1 MDGKKYLKECLLEK
15 IYHFDALAK
24 WNDFKVGSPLTL
36 SKSNDEDGKDEV
48 LLELEDCKSKIGCLS
63 KDDGK
68 DILPFLQQGWEDTF
82 SATISFKK
90 DDVDSENKRIKVVI
104 YIKKKENGS
113 EGSAK

>member
-1 MDGKKYLKECLLEK
+1 MDDKKYLKECLLEK

-24 WNDFKVGSPLTL
+24 WKTLEVGKTL
-36 SKSNDEDGKDEV
+36 ILSIEKDQDGKEEV
-48 LLELEDCKSKIGCLS
+48 LLKFDGSKIGCLS

-68 DILPFLQQGWEDTF
+68 DILPFLQQGWEDAF

>member
-1 MDGKKYLKECLLEK
+1 MDDKKYLKECLLEK
-15 IYHFDALAK
+15 IFHFDALAK
-24 WNDFKVGSPLTL
+24 WKDLEVGKTL
-36 SKSNDEDGKDEV
+36 SLSIEKDQDGKEEI
-48 LLELEDCKSKIGCLS
+48 LLKFDDSKIGCLS

-113 EGSAK
+113 EGSAE